1 MKIPKILSLVL
12 VLSLIGVIMA
22 GCSKKTVT
30 TTTTTSEVTVG
41 KGNVTVSITATGS
54 MDYSDYENLSFGADG
69 TVGVV
74 NVKVG
79 DLVTKGQVLATL
91 DSDAWNTYLDSLIKA
106 VKTAQSNLTNA
117 QSAIVDAERQVAGK
131 ELAVQQVELDSQTV
145 ALSLQ
150 AEEDTLNNVTE
161 VKAAQD
167 DVDAAQS
174 RVDAANANLLIA
186 EGQGNAA
193 AANFLITY
201 LNTLNQQLV
210 KAQQNLKDIKAG
222 TSTSI
227 SSDLVL
233 QIAQINL
240 QIAKIQLQIIQS
252 QQSIADARFAVEDAN
267 TAVDNAK
274 LNEADAEQAVTD
286 AQSAVD
292 TAKAESLQI
301 TAPFDGAIT
310 TLNIT
315 QSGGAKKGAT
325 AIIIADTSKFKASLM
340 VNETDISNISVG
352 TMATITS
359 TSLSNVTL
367 NARVTAISP
376 VATIQS
382 GVVNYAVTATILG
395 VAPTTRPTSTSTTN
409 PSGQSGTTTTPSIS
423 GQSGTT
429 TTPAITGRQRIIT
442 TTGTNGQSGTSIVPP
457 TDFPF
462 GDGGTPPTDLP
473 SGGGQLSDL
482 TPEQLALLQQR
493 IQQGQAARQSNAA
506 ASTTVQLRQG
516 LSLTV
521 NLIEQQKLNVIT
533 VPNTALKTISGKTYV
548 QVKTSGGTPEQREVT
563 TGLKDY
569 QNTEIV
575 SGLTEGEVVII
586 TKTSTIKTTTTTQAP
601 GGFGIGG
608 GIIR

>member
-54 MDYSDYENLSFGADG
+54 MDYSDYENLFFATDG
-69 TVGVV
+69 TVGIV

-79 DLVTKGQVLATL
+79 DLVTKGQVLASL
-91 DSDAWNTYLDSLIKA
+91 DSDVWNTYLSNLTQA
-106 VKTAQSNLTNA
+106 VQTAKRNLTTAQSA
-117 QSAIVDAERQVAGK
+117 VVSAERQVAGK
-131 ELAVQQVELDSQTV
+131 ELAVQQAELDSQTV

-174 RVDAANANLLIA
+174 RVDAADANLLIA

-201 LNTLNQQLV
+201 LNTLNQQLA

-240 QIAKIQLQIIQS
+240 QIAKIKLQIIQS
-252 QQSIADARFAVEDAN
+252 QQSIANARFAVEDAN

-274 LNEADAEQAVTD
+274 LNEADAGQAVTD

-292 TAKAESLQI
+292 TAKAENLQI
-301 TAPFDGAIT
+301 TAPFDGAVT

-325 AIIIADTSKFKASLM
+325 SIIIADTSKFKASLM
-340 VNETDISNISVG
+340 VNETDIPNISIG

-409 PSGQSGTTTTPSIS
+409 PSGQSGTTTTP
-423 GQSGTT
+423 
-429 TTPAITGRQRIIT
+429 AITGRQRIIT
-442 TTGTNGQSGTSIVPP
+442 TTGTNGQSGTAIVPP

-473 SGGGQLSDL
+473 FGGGQTSDL
-482 TPEQLALLQQR
+482 TPEQLAQLQQR

-548 QVKTSGGTPEQREVT
+548 QVKTSSGTPEQREVT

-586 TKTSTIKTTTTTQAP
+586 TKTSTTKTTTTTQVP
-601 GGFGIGG
+601 GGFNIGG
-608 GIIR
+608 GILP

>member
-1 MKIPKILSLVL
+1 
-12 VLSLIGVIMA
+12 
-22 GCSKKTVT
+22 
-30 TTTTTSEVTVG
+30 
-41 KGNVTVSITATGS
+41 
-54 MDYSDYENLSFGADG
+54 
-69 TVGVV
+69 
-74 NVKVG
+74 
-79 DLVTKGQVLATL
+79 LVTKGQVLATL
-91 DSDAWNTYLDSLIKA
+91 DSDAWNTYLDSLTKA
-106 VKTAQSNLTNA
+106 VETAQSNLTNA
-117 QSAIVDAERQVAGK
+117 QSAVVSAERQVAGK
-131 ELAVQQVELDSQTV
+131 ELAVQQAELDSQTV

-167 DVDAAQS
+167 DLDAAQS

-193 AANFLITY
+193 AANFLTTY
-201 LNTLNQQLV
+201 LNTLSQQLAE
-210 KAQQNLKDIKAG
+210 AQQNLKDIKAG

-227 SSDLVL
+227 SSDLAL

-240 QIAKIQLQIIQS
+240 QIANIQLQITQS
-252 QQSIADARFAVEDAN
+252 QQSIDNARFAVEDAN

-310 TLNIT
+310 TLNVT
-315 QSGGAKKGAT
+315 QSGDAKKGAT

-340 VNETDISNISVG
+340 VNETDIPNISVG
-352 TMATITS
+352 TIATITAMA
-359 TSLSNVTL
+359 LPNVTL

-395 VAPTTRPTSTSTTN
+395 VVPTTRPTSTSTTN

-442 TTGTNGQSGTSIVPP
+442 TSGTNGQSGTLVI
-457 TDFPF
+457 
-462 GDGGTPPTDLP
+462 PPTDLP
-473 SGGGQLSDL
+473 SGNSGQFSNL
-482 TPEQLALLQQR
+482 TPDQIAQFQQA
-493 IQQGQAARQSNAA
+493 QAARQSNAA

-548 QVKTSGGTPEQREVT
+548 QVKTSSGTPEQREVT

-586 TKTSTIKTTTTTQAP
+586 TKTSTTKTTTTTQAP

>member
-1 MKIPKILSLVL
+1 MKIPKILSLVV
-12 VLSLIGVIMA
+12 VLSMIGVVAA
-22 GCSKKTVT
+22 GCSKETVT

-41 KGNVTVSITATGS
+41 KGNVTVSITSTGS

-91 DSDAWNTYLDSLIKA
+91 DSDAWNTYLGNLTQA
-106 VKTAQSNLTNA
+106 VQTAKRNLTTAQSAVVN
-117 QSAIVDAERQVAGK
+117 AERQVAGK
-131 ELAVQQVELDSQTV
+131 ELAIQQAELDSQTV
-145 ALSLQ
+145 ALNLQ

-201 LNTLNQQLV
+201 LNTLDQQLA

-240 QIAKIQLQIIQS
+240 QIAKIKLQIIQS
-252 QQSIADARFAVEDAN
+252 QQSIDNARFAVEDAN

-274 LNEADAEQAVTD
+274 LNEADAGQAVTD

-340 VNETDISNISVG
+340 VNETDIPNISVG

-395 VAPTTRPTSTSTTN
+395 IAPSARTATSGSAPRQSGTATTPTTT
-409 PSGQSGTTTTPSIS
+409 GQSGT
-423 GQSGTT
+423 
-429 TTPAITGRQRIIT
+429 A
-442 TTGTNGQSGTSIVPP
+442 IVPP

-462 GDGGTPPTDLP
+462 GNGGTPPTDLP
-473 SGGGQLSDL
+473 SGSGQTSDL
-482 TPEQLALLQQR
+482 TPEQLAQLQQR
-493 IQQGQAARQSNAA
+493 IQQGQAARQSTAA

-548 QVKTSGGTPEQREVT
+548 QVKTSSGTPEQREVT

>member
-91 DSDAWNTYLDSLIKA
+91 DSDAWNTYLDSLTKA
-106 VKTAQSNLTNA
+106 VETAQSNLTNA
-117 QSAIVDAERQVAGK
+117 QSAVVSAERQVAGK
-131 ELAVQQVELDSQTV
+131 ELAVQQAELDSQTV

-167 DVDAAQS
+167 DLDAAQS

-193 AANFLITY
+193 AANFLTTY
-201 LNTLNQQLV
+201 LNTLSQQLAE
-210 KAQQNLKDIKAG
+210 AQQNLKDIKAG

-227 SSDLVL
+227 SSDLAL

-240 QIAKIQLQIIQS
+240 QIANIQLQITQS
-252 QQSIADARFAVEDAN
+252 QQSIDNARFAVEDAN

-310 TLNIT
+310 TLNVT
-315 QSGGAKKGAT
+315 QSGDAKKGAT

-340 VNETDISNISVG
+340 VNETDIPNISVG
-352 TMATITS
+352 TIATITAMA
-359 TSLSNVTL
+359 LPNVTL

-395 VAPTTRPTSTSTTN
+395 VVPTTRPTSTSTTN

-442 TTGTNGQSGTSIVPP
+442 TSGTNGQSGTLVI
-457 TDFPF
+457 
-462 GDGGTPPTDLP
+462 PPTDLP
-473 SGGGQLSDL
+473 SGNSGQFSNL
-482 TPEQLALLQQR
+482 TPDQIAQFQQA
-493 IQQGQAARQSNAA
+493 QAARQSNAA

-548 QVKTSGGTPEQREVT
+548 QVKTSSGTPEQREVT

-586 TKTSTIKTTTTTQAP
+586 TKTSTTKTTTTTQAP